1 MGVIPLLEDRESVE
15 DRVAKDSTRWAV
27 DRVGPLLPS
36 ESEPS

>member
-1 MGVIPLLEDRESVE
+1 MGVISLLEDRESVE
-15 DRVAKDSTRWAV
+15 DRVANDSIRWAV